1 MDIQAKES
9 QAELKAAMS
18 EIKAVMDKYQCIG
31 SVTIS
36 QGKGISEHYF
46 GIETPWS
53 IAHYE
58 VDSEGR
64 AIIRVKT
71 HKQNK
76 NADPSEKDAEFRN
89 MEKTINAISHAK
101 DLTEYHAAILLK
113 TLEALIADLD
123 EHEKHGKELHK
134 SIEAFGEFSETHLS
148 VLEKLKQLNQE
159 LSKVLHTEHGER
171 KFYPHN
177 EGKN

>member
-1 MDIQAKES
+1 
-9 QAELKAAMS
+9 
-18 EIKAVMDKYQCIG
+18 
-31 SVTIS
+31 
-36 QGKGISEHYF
+36 
-46 GIETPWS
+46 
-53 IAHYE
+53 
-58 VDSEGR
+58 
-64 AIIRVKT
+64 
-71 HKQNK
+71 
-76 NADPSEKDAEFRN
+76 

-159 LSKVLHTEHGER
+159 LSKVLHMEHGER
-171 KFYPHN
+171 KLYPHN